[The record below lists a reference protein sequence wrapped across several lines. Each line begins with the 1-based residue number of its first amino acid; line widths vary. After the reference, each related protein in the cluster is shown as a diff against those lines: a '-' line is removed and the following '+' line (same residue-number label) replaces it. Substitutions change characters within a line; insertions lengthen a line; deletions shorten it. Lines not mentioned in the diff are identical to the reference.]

1 MLGNGQLNQCG
12 QRKVELL
19 RRSAAHRDA
28 LLAEARKLRDVALW
42 LDLGFGV
49 ALKARA
55 GWSALA
61 ALRTVC
67 RTTSDKPPGVVRR
80 IGKALLV
87 TRLLLTCW
95 NSWRGSGRQGE
106 GDSSEAAT
114 SVTMSNTRPSAP
126 WRG

>member
-12 QRKVELL
+12 QRKAELL

-42 LDLGFGV
+42 LDLGFRV

-55 GWSALA
+55 GWSGLA
-61 ALRTVC
+61 PLRTVWNQG
-67 RTTSDKPPGVVRR
+67 SDKPASVVRR

-87 TRLLLTCW
+87 ARLLVTCW
-95 NSWRGSGRQGE
+95 KTWRRSAGQGE
-106 GDSSEAAT
+106 GESSEAAT
-114 SVTMSNTRPSAP
+114 SVTMANTRPNAP